1 MKHGMVAQN
10 VQEIIE
16 RKKIVTYLMTLIQAN
31 RKDEALE
38 YIFTP
43 DFQSRLTDMLNVVE
57 QVHQMQ
63 DDFQA
68 LSTVNQKMKEQLSQY
83 QSELEELKQ
92 SFLSKGEEVT
102 MAE

>member
-1 MKHGMVAQN
+1 M
-10 VQEIIE
+10 
-16 RKKIVTYLMTLIQAN
+16 TYLMTLIQEN

-43 DFQSRLTDMLNVVE
+43 DFQTRLTDMLNVIE

-92 SFLSKGEEVT
+92 SFLSKGKEVT
-102 MAE
+102 MTE